1 MSILNKIK
9 ENRLPPPPEHPGH
22 DSLHTSSEF
31 KKYFGFEQHLHSQK
45 VTNDKELSFK
55 TKKMDKVSMIFASAI
70 LGIFLYFGAVS
81 NLWESDKRKDK
92 CKYWGW
98 SRYAYFKLKVMKV
111 GGVQ

>member
-1 MSILNKIK
+1 
-9 ENRLPPPPEHPGH
+9 
-22 DSLHTSSEF
+22 
-31 KKYFGFEQHLHSQK
+31 
-45 VTNDKELSFK
+45 
-55 TKKMDKVSMIFASAI
+55 MIFASAI